1 MPSARIA
8 SDHALDLASRAPVCD
23 NMKILIVEDD
33 GRIAHSIERA
43 LLSAGHRADIAA
55 DGVAGL
61 DGATSREYDLI
72 LLDVL
77 LPLLDGFSVS
87 RELRRR
93 SVQTPILMLTA
104 RDAVDDRV
112 SGLDAGADDYLTKPF
127 AAEELLARVRAL
139 GRRGGVPEGPLRVA
153 DLVLDRARHEVQR
166 GERLIELTPRE
177 FELLEF
183 LMRHAGQV
191 VSREQILPNVWRNE
205 ANAGSKAVDL
215 YMHYLR
221 AKVDRDTARPLIR
234 TIRGVGYMIRG

>member
-1 MPSARIA
+1 M
-8 SDHALDLASRAPVCD
+8 
-23 NMKILIVEDD
+23 NILIVEDD

-55 DGVAGL
+55 DGAAGL
-61 DGATSREYDLI
+61 EDATSREYDLV

-77 LPLLDGFSVS
+77 LPSIDGFSVS

-93 SVQTPILMLTA
+93 GVQTPILMLTA
-104 RDAVDDRV
+104 RDAVGDRV

-127 AAEELLARVRAL
+127 ATEELLARVRAL
-139 GRRGGVPEGPLRVA
+139 ARRGGVPEGPLRVA
-153 DLVLDRARHEVQR
+153 DLVLDRSRHEVHR
-166 GERLIELTPRE
+166 GEHVLELTPRE

-191 VSREQILPNVWRNE
+191 VSREQIFQNVWRNE
-205 ANAGSKAVDL
+205 ANAGSKVADL

-221 AKVDRDTARPLIR
+221 AKIDRDTSRPLIR
-234 TIRGVGYMIRG
+234 TIRGVGYMIDG